1 MQVRHGEATQ
11 QGRRVT
17 TGVIHPVRPP
27 TLFVG
32 CSFHPPVS
40 YSDAM
45 TPAISTQAKADA
57 PVELRNAVRFPLQ
70 IPLRLFTA
78 TGEIAAMT
86 ENISATGVA
95 FTVPRPLEA
104 QTQVRFTMKMPAEAM
119 GTPTDVV
126 VHCTGRVVRCN
137 TGDTCWR
144 AAAVIDEYYFSQ

>member
-1 MQVRHGEATQ
+1 MADL
-11 QGRRVT
+11 VT
-17 TGVIHPVRPP
+17 SGAREHFTKGALS

-32 CSFHPPVS
+32 WAEQGAAPRVIDMNS
-40 YSDAM
+40 AL
-45 TPAISTQAKADA
+45 STETRAGA

-78 TGEIAAMT
+78 SGEIAAVT

-95 FTVPRPLEA
+95 FTLPRPLEV

-137 TGDTCWR
+137 TSETCWR